1 MSIRGSLAHDV
12 HETQQLPQNTQT
24 PWHTRRSWWNTW
36 PICVVRISERPRHR
50 SFTGEETLPSFPRR
64 ETTTH
69 STQLIRNVRLF
80 VNILW
85 LFIWIFLHFNIHTL
99 IVANLF
105 LFLFLLV
112 IVAFF
117 FGFFL
122 FFGLFFLLL
131 LFCLFGFFSRLLVE
145 DTINLFLNLLLV
157 FRKLWKLCFG
167 FF

>member
-1 MSIRGSLAHDV
+1 M
-12 HETQQLPQNTQT
+12 
-24 PWHTRRSWWNTW
+24 
-36 PICVVRISERPRHR
+36 VRISERPRHR
-50 SFTGEETLPSFPRR
+50 SFTGEETLPSFPRC

-157 FRKLWKLCFG
+157 FRKL
-167 FF
+167 

>member
-1 MSIRGSLAHDV
+1 M
-12 HETQQLPQNTQT
+12 
-24 PWHTRRSWWNTW
+24 
-36 PICVVRISERPRHR
+36 VRISERPRHR
-50 SFTGEETLPSFPRR
+50 SFTGEETLPSFPRC

-105 LFLFLLV
+105 LFLFLL

-117 FGFFL
+117 FRFFL
-122 FFGLFFLLL
+122 IFNGFFFLLL
-131 LFCLFGFFSRLLVE
+131 LSCVPQTLKTLFWFFLKNP
-145 DTINLFLNLLLV
+145 D
-157 FRKLWKLCFG
+157 
-167 FF
+167 